1 MGERIASSTDAALPA
16 CWSSTSTSENGR
28 QLPNAG
34 WSRIVADI
42 VSPTSGWAMTQEIR
56 LFGAIAVR
64 PAVLALLPRFE
75 TATGLTVAVKW
86 EVNPTVKK
94 QIEAGEAFD
103 LVIINPPMVRDL
115 TALGKVMGGSDVAFG
130 RIGMGVAA
138 KAGSRPLDIGSVEA
152 FTDALKSAASI
163 AYASDG
169 TSGGYFLGLLDR
181 LGIAD
186 EVKPKLVA
194 IAGGQTALAVGRG
207 EAELAVVPVTSIL
220 AAAPEVVLVGQF
232 PAELQSYIDFAI
244 GISVDSRDAKAAKRL
259 SEFLASPA
267 VDDILKVKGVE
278 RRRESA

>member
-1 MGERIASSTDAALPA
+1 M
-16 CWSSTSTSENGR
+16 N
-28 QLPNAG
+28 
-34 WSRIVADI
+34 
-42 VSPTSGWAMTQEIR
+42 QEIR

-64 PAVLALLPRFE
+64 PAVLALIPQFE

-103 LVIINPPMVRDL
+103 LVIINPPMVQDL
-115 TALGKVMGGSDVAFG
+115 IAAGKVEAGSEVAFG

-138 KAGSRPLDIGSVEA
+138 KAGSRQLDIGSVEA
-152 FTDALKSAASI
+152 FVDRLKSAGSI

-169 TSGGYFLGLLDR
+169 TSGGYFSGLLDR

-194 IAGGQTALAVGRG
+194 VPGGQTASAVGRG

-220 AAAPEVVLVGQF
+220 AAAPEVMLVGRF

-244 GISVDSRDAKAAKRL
+244 GISAGSRDAEAASQL
-259 SEFLASPA
+259 SEFLTSTA
-267 VDDILKVKGVE
+267 VDDILATKGVE
-278 RRRESA
+278 RR